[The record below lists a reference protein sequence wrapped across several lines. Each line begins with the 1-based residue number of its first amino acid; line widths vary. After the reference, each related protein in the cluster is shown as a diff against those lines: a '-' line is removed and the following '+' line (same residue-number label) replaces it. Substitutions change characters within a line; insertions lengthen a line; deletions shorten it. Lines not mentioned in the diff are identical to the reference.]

1 MDILVKKAIACIYL
15 VELSNII
22 LDDVLEAAVNKALE
36 KSDNKIDD
44 AVAALLLP
52 ILKVELKKIIAEK
65 VAELKA

>member
-1 MDILVKKAIACIYL
+1 MEPLVKKALACIDL
-15 VELSNII
+15 VELSNLV
-22 LDDVLEAAVNKALE
+22 LDDVLEAAVNKVVE

-52 ILKVELKKIIAEK
+52 ILKAELKKIIADK